1 MVLRRLVDTFLRRSP
16 STTASAVVL
25 AQAAAESAA
34 WCRGMD
40 GRPLPAA
47 RNPGLL
53 VKPSFVSTAEEKQLV
68 ACALE
73 LKKGYGFTSSE
84 AQDVL
89 AVGGGSP
96 AASSSSSSSS
106 GSDGLQVQA
115 ERVTG
120 RPELP
125 TQVHAPWGYGVTFDM
140 AKVPAP
146 LQAIAAR
153 IRDNDML
160 GRPTQV
166 PHRTLLTSSE
176 CHYTPR
182 HVDVVPPSAPR
193 HHHQLPRTRHVQ
205 ARPARG
211 PSRGRYSLLARIVES
226 FYIHSPSVV
235 YRTGTTF
242 TSWGCFP
249 TSS

>member
-1 MVLRRLVDTFLRRSP
+1 
-16 STTASAVVL
+16 
-25 AQAAAESAA
+25 
-34 WCRGMD
+34 MD

-47 RNPGLL
+47 RNPGLS
-53 VKPSFVSTAEEKQLV
+53 VKPSFVSAAEEQQLV

-89 AVGGGSP
+89 AVGGGSS
-96 AASSSSSSSS
+96 AASSSGS

-125 TQVHAPWGYGVTFDM
+125 TQVHAPWGYGDAFDM

-153 IRDNDML
+153 IRDDDAL

-166 PHRTLLTSSE
+166 PHPPHTFEMPFHTS
-176 CHYTPR
+176 PR
-182 HVDVVPPSAPR
+182 
-193 HHHQLPRTRHVQ
+193 
-205 ARPARG
+205 
-211 PSRGRYSLLARIVES
+211 
-226 FYIHSPSVV
+226 
-235 YRTGTTF
+235 
-242 TSWGCFP
+242 
-249 TSS
+249 

>member
-1 MVLRRLVDTFLRRSP
+1 VRKRAFLGNVFTTTTTVTGHGGDSAAMMGTFIAMVLRRLVDTFLRRSP
-16 STTASAVVL
+16 STTASAAVV

-47 RNPGLL
+47 RNPGLS
-53 VKPSFVSTAEEKQLV
+53 VKPSFVSAAEEQQLV

-73 LKKGYGFTSSE
+73 LKQGYGFTSSE

-89 AVGGGSP
+89 AVGGGAT
-96 AASSSSSSSS
+96 AASSSSNGSGS

-125 TQVHAPWGYGVTFDM
+125 TQVHAPWGYGDAFDM

-146 LQAIAAR
+146 LQAIASR
-153 IRDNDML
+153 IRDDDML

-166 PHRTLLTSSE
+166 LHPPHIFGMFVPHLTTLML
-176 CHYTPR
+176 
-182 HVDVVPPSAPR
+182 
-193 HHHQLPRTRHVQ
+193 
-205 ARPARG
+205 
-211 PSRGRYSLLARIVES
+211 
-226 FYIHSPSVV
+226 
-235 YRTGTTF
+235 
-242 TSWGCFP
+242 
-249 TSS
+249 